1 MRISIIGTGHV
12 GLTTAACMAHVGHEV
27 LAVDED
33 DERVVT
39 IARGDVPFHEP
50 GLLEL
55 VREGLDTGRLRVST
69 DLEEAS
75 AHADVVFIC
84 VGTPTKESGEA
95 NLVQVE
101 RVATIVARNLN
112 GYTVVAE
119 KSTVPVD
126 TGLWVRRTMEIEA
139 PPSAEFD
146 VASTPEFLREGK
158 AVQDTLEPDRIIVGT
173 SSPRAA
179 AVLKDVYRPIVDQ
192 VGCPVVVTD
201 LATAELIKH
210 SSNAFLAMKISFIN
224 SIADICERTGADV
237 EVVAQ
242 AMGLDHRIGSEFLR
256 AGIGFGGECLPKDIQ
271 AYRYRADQLGVDF
284 DLLTAVERVN
294 DARIPLFVEKIRSVL
309 WNLEGKQV
317 AVWGLAFKPETDDL
331 RHAPAIRVVRRL
343 MAEGAHVVAH
353 DPVAIPAAKHV
364 LAEGS
369 FSEDPYEAARGA
381 HCVAICTDWPE
392 YAAADLGRLRE
403 TMARPVI
410 VDGRNVLHPDVA
422 VAAGF
427 IYASV
432 GRPTVRPPDR

>member
-1 MRISIIGTGHV
+1 V
-12 GLTTAACMAHVGHEV
+12 
-27 LAVDED
+27 
-33 DERVVT
+33 
-39 IARGDVPFHEP
+39 
-50 GLLEL
+50 
-55 VREGLDTGRLRVST
+55 
-69 DLEEAS
+69 
-75 AHADVVFIC
+75 
-84 VGTPTKESGEA
+84 
-95 NLVQVE
+95 VQVE

-119 KSTVPVD
+119 KSTVPVE
-126 TGLWVRRTMEIEA
+126 TGLWVRQTMEIEA
-139 PPSAEFD
+139 PPTAEFD
-146 VASTPEFLREGK
+146 VASTPEFLREGR

-179 AVLKDVYRPIVDQ
+179 ALLKDVYRPIVDQ
-192 VGCPVVVTD
+192 AGCPVVVTD

-210 SSNAFLAMKISFIN
+210 SSNAFLATKISFIN

-242 AMGLDHRIGSEFLR
+242 AMGLDHRIGPEFLR

-309 WNLEGKQV
+309 WNLEDKQV

-343 MAEGAHVVAH
+343 KAEGAHVVAH

-364 LAEGS
+364 LADSS

-392 YAAADLGRLRE
+392 YAAVDLDRLRE

-432 GRPTVRPPDR
+432 GRPAVRPTKR